1 MQNPIGI
8 FDSGIGGISILE
20 NLKKILPKENFIYL
34 ADNKNCPY
42 GSKTKEEI
50 FLLSKKNCY
59 KLIELNCKIIII
71 ACNTSTTNSIQKLRE
86 IISIPIIGIE
96 PGLKPAINYTKT
108 KNIGVLA
115 TEKTLES
122 RLFFETLLK
131 NKTDDIII
139 HEQIG
144 YDLVNIIEEGSYS
157 KKNIS
162 KILKSY
168 LAPMINKN
176 IDCLLLGCTHFNHV
190 KDIIKEIVSDRV
202 TIIDTIE
209 PVNKQILSKLKSNN
223 ILNKS
228 NIKRFIKI
236 FYNGS
241 KLSQNFHDK
250 EYNLNYLK
258 F

>member
-1 MQNPIGI
+1 
-8 FDSGIGGISILE
+8 
-20 NLKKILPKENFIYL
+20 
-34 ADNKNCPY
+34 
-42 GSKTKEEI
+42 
-50 FLLSKKNCY
+50 
-59 KLIELNCKIIII
+59 
-71 ACNTSTTNSIQKLRE
+71 
-86 IISIPIIGIE
+86 
-96 PGLKPAINYTKT
+96 
-108 KNIGVLA
+108 
-115 TEKTLES
+115 
-122 RLFFETLLK
+122 
-131 NKTDDIII
+131 
-139 HEQIG
+139 
-144 YDLVNIIEEGSYS
+144 
-157 KKNIS
+157 
-162 KILKSY
+162 
-168 LAPMINKN
+168 MINKN
-176 IDCLLLGCTHFNHV
+176 IDCLILGCTHFNHV